1 MMAWQSTR
9 KRSQATSKVTNLKK
23 MFIQYETSLCIF
35 KHCEKLRNFQ
45 SYFGTDQILNL
56 KEKKKESRQ
65 FNPFFKNERHLTG

>member
-9 KRSQATSKVTNLKK
+9 KRSLATSKVTNLKK
-23 MFIQYETSLCIF
+23 MFIFE
-35 KHCEKLRNFQ
+35 HCEKLRWNFQ
-45 SYFGTDQILNL
+45 SHFGTDQILNL